1 MEDRRAAFPTH
12 DEPHHN
18 ILDGPNMPTHSDPIN
33 VVHRRYWALLA
44 VAVVGIG
51 LFSFY
56 SPVRMVAALH
66 CSAEKPNFSYAL
78 VHDAAAPVPPEAAL
92 PLSAEASD
100 ALQKARANHIL
111 QQDAVFEPGA
121 IVVYPDEDT
130 NYALYAAPDGAYVFA
145 LDKNKFRYRV
155 QDGADLYQILAE
167 TVS

>member
-33 VVHRRYWALLA
+33 VVHKRYWALLA

-78 VHDAAAPVPPEAAL
+78 VHDAAAPVSPEAAL
-92 PLSAEASD
+92 PSLQRHQTHCKRPGLTIYCSRTPYLNP
-100 ALQKARANHIL
+100 ALL
-111 QQDAVFEPGA
+111 
-121 IVVYPDEDT
+121 
-130 NYALYAAPDGAYVFA
+130 
-145 LDKNKFRYRV
+145 
-155 QDGADLYQILAE
+155 
-167 TVS
+167 

>member
-1 MEDRRAAFPTH
+1 MRLCTMPPPPFPPKRPSPLCRGIRRTA
-12 DEPHHN
+12 
-18 ILDGPNMPTHSDPIN
+18 
-33 VVHRRYWALLA
+33 
-44 VAVVGIG
+44 
-51 LFSFY
+51 
-56 SPVRMVAALH
+56 
-66 CSAEKPNFSYAL
+66 
-78 VHDAAAPVPPEAAL
+78 
-92 PLSAEASD
+92 
-100 ALQKARANHIL
+100 KARANHIL

>member
-1 MEDRRAAFPTH
+1 M
-12 DEPHHN
+12 
-18 ILDGPNMPTHSDPIN
+18 
-33 VVHRRYWALLA
+33 
-44 VAVVGIG
+44 
-51 LFSFY
+51 
-56 SPVRMVAALH
+56 H

>member
-18 ILDGPNMPTHSDPIN
+18 ILDGPNIPTHSDPIN
-33 VVHRRYWALLA
+33 VVHKRYWALLA

-78 VHDAAAPVPPEAAL
+78 VHDAAAPVPP
-92 PLSAEASD
+92 
-100 ALQKARANHIL
+100 
-111 QQDAVFEPGA
+111 
-121 IVVYPDEDT
+121 
-130 NYALYAAPDGAYVFA
+130 
-145 LDKNKFRYRV
+145 
-155 QDGADLYQILAE
+155 
-167 TVS
+167 

>member
-33 VVHRRYWALLA
+33 VVHKRYWALLA

-78 VHDAAAPVPPEAAL
+78 VHDAADPVAPHPGLPPPAGAPDPL
-92 PLSAEASD
+92 P
-100 ALQKARANHIL
+100 KCRADH
-111 QQDAVFEPGA
+111 QPGEDAV
-121 IVVYPDEDT
+121 I
-130 NYALYAAPDGAYVFA
+130 
-145 LDKNKFRYRV
+145 
-155 QDGADLYQILAE
+155 
-167 TVS
+167 